1 MVLILFSYT
10 MDSKCPYFCWLS
22 FLFFISQLL
31 MVFRLIKMF
40 PSKESVRCFY
50 CEWAS
55 EKDKLVSHS
64 NVHYLSSKVQVKIAS
79 IALSTFYLLQPR
91 QKGQRMSTT
100 IHLYTIYQQQLPTT
114 SPVTTPATTSIMSSA
129 FSPSNEYQLQQQL
142 SYRNRQLL
150 NLNTKFDSLLVTK
163 SSIPTTKEANEEED
177 KNVQIF

>member
-1 MVLILFSYT
+1 MVSILFSYM
-10 MDSKCPYFCWLS
+10 MDSKCPCFCWLS

-50 CEWAS
+50 CEWGS

-64 NVHYLSSKVQVKIAS
+64 NVHHPGSKVQVKIAS
-79 IALSTFYLLQPR
+79 NALFTFYLLQTR

-100 IHLYTIYQQQLPTT
+100 LHIYTIYQTQLATT

-129 FSPSNEYQLQQQL
+129 FSQSNEHQLQQQ
-142 SYRNRQLL
+142 
-150 NLNTKFDSLLVTK
+150 
-163 SSIPTTKEANEEED
+163 
-177 KNVQIF
+177 